1 MNNTVISQPQG
12 RYVAPREAEET
23 SDEAL
28 SNSLFY
34 SVIEHADLAAS
45 WARSAAESAWRGE
58 RTELRYYLTQM
69 RLTTIGA
76 ISAFKQLGSVNGD
89 AA

>member
-23 SDEAL
+23 CDEAQ
-28 SNSLFY
+28 SNSQLV
-34 SVIEHADLAAS
+34 SIIEHADLAAS
-45 WARSAAESAWRGE
+45 WARSAAEAAWRGN
-58 RTELRYYLTQM
+58 RSELRYYLHQM
-69 RLTTIGA
+69 RLTTMGA
-76 ISAFKQLGSVNGD
+76 IAVFKQLGSENGE